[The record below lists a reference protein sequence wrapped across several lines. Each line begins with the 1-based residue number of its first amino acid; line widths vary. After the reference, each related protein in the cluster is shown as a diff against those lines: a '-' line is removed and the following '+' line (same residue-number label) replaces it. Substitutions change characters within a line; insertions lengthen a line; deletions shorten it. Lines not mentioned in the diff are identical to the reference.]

1 MWLIP
6 HTLRRASGTQVP
18 PCDDAMRR
26 LSKISAL
33 EIIPEDKSARDK
45 SAP

>member
-1 MWLIP
+1 MP
-6 HTLRRASGTQVP
+6 YTLRRASGTQVP